1 MCSDVRLAD
10 VVEEMLQIK
19 QNLQMVFDRKNLY
32 IDRTLEER
40 DEMEDIYSR
49 NLQRIKRLIDCYLGI
64 LLKKKNKNHRCNRIL
79 FLLEMHKYFVTNLAK
94 EYVEDREDRLDD
106 FRQEVVM
113 KLVFTGKLNMRQ

>member
-64 LLKKKNKNHRCNRIL
+64 LLKCLNNRHCNTISYL
-79 FLLEMHKYFVTNLAK
+79 
-94 EYVEDREDRLDD
+94 
-106 FRQEVVM
+106 
-113 KLVFTGKLNMRQ
+113 